1 MGLLDFL
8 QTPQGQALASGV
20 ATYAATARRGTPINN
35 IGRGVLGGITGYG
48 NAVESQQNAAMQAQK
63 DAYNQKQQELL
74 GLHYGNEKYRVET
87 ERKRLE
93 QQRQAQIA
101 EAKMFLP
108 GFVKASGMSGQ
119 GFDFDEEGN
128 IVPVE
133 MPNAQPVSANVD
145 WMQGADDEYKS
156 MIASAMQS
164 GDPTVR
170 RQAVN
175 EMYRYYRD
183 ARKGTKAG
191 DDLSNLQEGADGRM
205 YGYDK
210 TTNTMVPVGGDFKP
224 KEKKPV
230 VDMSGMQIG
239 TKEVAKDLAG
249 PVGQRAD
256 ASLSMAEGAVETMTN
271 ANMVRNALNK
281 GMVIAGPMAG
291 IRMKW
296 AQIKNLAGFGDT
308 AQLEATRNAI
318 QGLASLTLDSRAS
331 LKGQGQITEGET
343 KLLERARSG
352 NIEDMTVDEIQT
364 VVDVSQR
371 LATRQWENHQNL
383 LGIMKDDPAA
393 QASLRYYKPRS
404 MLPGAVGRG
413 SAKAQTKDEPS
424 GFNMLPNANEYDGKT
439 IRDTKTGKRYKSS
452 NGKWT
457 EVK

>member
-1 MGLLDFL
+1 MKAWLSSSPDKAIPYL
-8 QTPQGQALASGV
+8 
-20 ATYAATARRGTPINN
+20 
-35 IGRGVLGGITGYG
+35 
-48 NAVESQQNAAMQAQK
+48 EK
-63 DAYNQKQQELL
+63 AYVDMNRKA
-74 GLHYGNEKYRVET
+74 KT
-87 ERKRLE
+87 E
-93 QQRQAQIA
+93 
-101 EAKMFLP
+101 
-108 GFVKASGMSGQ
+108 G
-119 GFDFDEEGN
+119 
-128 IVPVE
+128 
-133 MPNAQPVSANVD
+133 
-145 WMQGADDEYKS
+145 
-156 MIASAMQS
+156 
-164 GDPTVR
+164 
-170 RQAVN
+170 
-175 EMYRYYRD
+175 
-183 ARKGTKAG
+183 
-191 DDLSNLQEGADGRM
+191 DLSNLQEGTDGRM
-205 YGYDK
+205 YVYNK

-271 ANMVRNALNK
+271 ANMVRNALNR

>member
-191 DDLSNLQEGADGRM
+191 GGLSNLQEGADGRM

>member
-191 DDLSNLQEGADGRM
+191 GDLSNLQEGTDGRM
-205 YGYDK
+205 YVYNK